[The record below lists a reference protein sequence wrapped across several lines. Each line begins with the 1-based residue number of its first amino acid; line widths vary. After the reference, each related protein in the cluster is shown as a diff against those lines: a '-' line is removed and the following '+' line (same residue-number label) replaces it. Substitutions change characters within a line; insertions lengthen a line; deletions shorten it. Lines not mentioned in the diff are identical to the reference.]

1 MDDQKGQ
8 ADIASAPTLDG
19 DVAAPPVLKG
29 AIDTVNEAKPQ
40 TLNAAIQDIGR
51 SASSCHFSPLDD

>member
-8 ADIASAPTLDG
+8 ADIASMPAHDD

-29 AIDTVNEAKPQ
+29 SIDPVYQAKAQ

-51 SASSCHFSPLDD
+51 SASRRHFFPQDD